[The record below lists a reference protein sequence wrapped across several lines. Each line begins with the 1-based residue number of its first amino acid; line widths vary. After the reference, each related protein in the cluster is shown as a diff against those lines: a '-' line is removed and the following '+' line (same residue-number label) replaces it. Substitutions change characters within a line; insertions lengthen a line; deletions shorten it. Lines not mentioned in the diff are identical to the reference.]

1 MASRPNAAHLRAT
14 LARIALLGI
23 GLGFAACRSSASQP
37 RVRAGVNSSSHSM
50 VQEPLSPAEAARNAA
65 KTALLATLHPGP
77 GAVTLRLGL
86 RTQRLE
92 PAGGLFGDTGAPVP
106 PTGPGY
112 RTLVIHLEAGAAS
125 LLEDL
130 PYLEVPQPAGY
141 LYVGDVTAHADE
153 TGSES
158 QAELERIESG
168 ASVPRWYLTTHVW
181 LSRDRRGIEA
191 LSRRMQASLARARE
205 WGTVDQERVG
215 YVTPR
220 VLVLESE
227 TAQWSG
233 GALAFSGSS
242 TVEMEGLGNPI
253 DTNVSARLGR
263 DAIERIG
270 QVIAERYE
278 LDPEARSGIDAP
290 LNLPFGDSIS
300 LMTDTHLCLTRE
312 EGRVWEA
319 GCVLLPGNSARSYTE
334 AFRIRPAADD
344 LAPSNFAPLEFAAV
358 KRAWPDAG
366 DVLVA
371 PSQAVVLVLS
381 DHGLSIVHVDSGQ
394 EVLNLGSVVGSIVM
408 AEWELS
414 DAIGAVQAPH

>member
-1 MASRPNAAHLRAT
+1 
-14 LARIALLGI
+14 
-23 GLGFAACRSSASQP
+23 
-37 RVRAGVNSSSHSM
+37 
-50 VQEPLSPAEAARNAA
+50 
-65 KTALLATLHPGP
+65 
-77 GAVTLRLGL
+77 
-86 RTQRLE
+86 
-92 PAGGLFGDTGAPVP
+92 
-106 PTGPGY
+106 
-112 RTLVIHLEAGAAS
+112 
-125 LLEDL
+125 
-130 PYLEVPQPAGY
+130 
-141 LYVGDVTAHADE
+141 
-153 TGSES
+153 
-158 QAELERIESG
+158 
-168 ASVPRWYLTTHVW
+168 
-181 LSRDRRGIEA
+181 
-191 LSRRMQASLARARE
+191 
-205 WGTVDQERVG
+205 
-215 YVTPR
+215 
-220 VLVLESE
+220 LVLESE

>member
-1 MASRPNAAHLRAT
+1 MASRPNAVHLRAA
-14 LARIALLGI
+14 LARVALLGF
-23 GLGFAACRSSASQP
+23 GLGLDACRSSAPQP
-37 RVRAGVNSSSHSM
+37 RVRAEVANSSDSTSR
-50 VQEPLSPAEAARNAA
+50 EPLSPAEAARNAA
-65 KTALLATLHPGP
+65 KTALLATLHPGSS
-77 GAVTLRLGL
+77 AVTLRLGL

-112 RTLVIHLEAGAAS
+112 RTLVLRLDAGAAS

-153 TGSES
+153 TGAES

-168 ASVPRWYLTTHVW
+168 ASVPKWYLTTHVW

-191 LSRRMQASLARARE
+191 LSRRMQASLERARE

-242 TVEMEGLGNPI
+242 RVEMEGLANPI
-253 DTNVSARLGR
+253 DTNVSARHGC

-270 QVIAERYE
+270 QLIAERYE
-278 LDPEARSGIDAP
+278 LGPEERSGIDAP

-334 AFRIRPAADD
+334 AFRIRPAAND
-344 LAPSNFAPLEFAAV
+344 LVPSNFAPLEFAEV
-358 KRAWPDAG
+358 RRAWPNVG

-371 PSQAVVLVLS
+371 PNQAFVLVLS
-381 DHGLSIVHVDSGQ
+381 EQGLSVVHVGSGQ
-394 EVLNLGSVVGSIVM
+394 EVLGLGSVVGSIVM
-408 AEWELS
+408 AEWEAS
-414 DAIGAVQAPH
+414 DAIGAAQTSP